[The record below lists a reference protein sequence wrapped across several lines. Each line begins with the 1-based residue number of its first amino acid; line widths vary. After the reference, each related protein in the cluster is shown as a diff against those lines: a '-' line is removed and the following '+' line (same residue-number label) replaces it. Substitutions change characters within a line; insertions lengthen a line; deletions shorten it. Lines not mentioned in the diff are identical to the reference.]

1 MVHTAEGT
9 LQAYLDGEIADAAAR
24 ALSDHVAACAE
35 CAAELEALRRTNS
48 RVGESLA
55 LLDGPSPV
63 PVLRA
68 RAAIARE
75 RRYGTG
81 RIARIGA
88 WGLAKAAM
96 LMLVL
101 AGAGAAAIPDV
112 RRALETT
119 FSRVV
124 AMFSSDPERVALPA
138 EPVAADPADP
148 AAVTPGPVPGASFV
162 TPANGH
168 VQIALDDPTGT
179 VEVVVQLVD
188 GSQAQVQTA
197 TDDPVRRRVGNGRLE
212 LIGLGNGVVTIG
224 IPRDATTATVEV
236 GGVVRVYKEGDLLR
250 AAGSEAGARG
260 SEVRFIVGS

>member
-35 CAAELEALRRTNS
+35 CAAELETLRRTNS
-48 RVGESLA
+48 RVGEALA
-55 LLDGPSPV
+55 LLDGPSPA

-68 RAAIARE
+68 RAAIAHA
-75 RRYGTG
+75 RRYGTR

-124 AMFSSDPERVALPA
+124 AMFSSDQERTAVPA
-138 EPVAADPADP
+138 EPAPADPAEP
-148 AAVTPGPVPGASFV
+148 AAVTPGAVPGASFV
-162 TPANGH
+162 TPTNGR
-168 VQIALDDPTGT
+168 VQIALEAPTGA
-179 VEVVVQLVD
+179 VEVIVRLVD
-188 GSQAQVQTA
+188 GEQAQVQTA
-197 TDDPVRRRVGNGRLE
+197 TDDPVRRRVGEGRLE
-212 LIGLGNGVVTIG
+212 LIGLGTGVVTIG
-224 IPRDATTATVEV
+224 IPRDVRTATIEV

-250 AAGSEAGARG
+250 GGSDMGARG
-260 SEVRFIVGS
+260 NEVRFVVGS